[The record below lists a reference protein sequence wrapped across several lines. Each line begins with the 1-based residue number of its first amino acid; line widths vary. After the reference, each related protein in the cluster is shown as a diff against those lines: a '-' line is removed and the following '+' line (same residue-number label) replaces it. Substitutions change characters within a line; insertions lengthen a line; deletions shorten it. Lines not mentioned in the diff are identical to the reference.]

1 MAVAFILL
9 LIALIIPQS
18 YAHDLPSNDP
28 SDYIRPYETAVVEL
42 ANKIGKEPFSD
53 HLLDNIRS
61 AYYWVSWNTK
71 YMYDK
76 DRWGV
81 TDYWQLPSTTIS
93 LGTGDCEDHAILLT
107 SLLRALGVPRE
118 NVRMAWG
125 WVDWLWGGHAGYHAW
140 VEVKVSKEV
149 AQAFQEMVLEAL
161 SSLENATLI
170 LQLEGGPLYLKIT
183 KETVA
188 NARTLSLGEGGG
200 WIPLDP
206 TSTLLTLPS
215 GHKVPIPFAFWMWL
229 GYYVY
234 YLCGVKATPEYFY
247 VDKPWTYNARILL
260 QVGYTH
266 HVDIPCTKGDYMSGY
281 VFRQDTGVGYVNTVV
296 ELTDPDGSVIKH
308 FNINASNIG
317 DYIYLYAMKDGV
329 HKLTIRNSG
338 AVDVLLDID
347 LGIPGKIYILTPLQ
361 VEDSVTSAELEYIK
375 TEISGTQLTT
385 TQTVTT
391 TATTITTTKTVTET
405 RTTTI
410 TATVTQ
416 PVTTTVT
423 QTTTLTQ
430 PTTITLTT
438 TQPVTTTKT
447 ETVTQTVTQPIT
459 TTITQTRT
467 ATVTTTQPITATVTQ
482 TVTTIVTA
490 TPVATTVTYTV
501 TQSPVTSTTTAT
513 LTQTVTKTVTAAIP
527 TTQPVTEITKTI
539 TVTAKEA
546 TSTQAIRLESGESK
560 ALIRRE
566 ARIPIRLSEA
576 PNGLSGFELTVSVNP
591 SVALIKRVEFPGFG
605 LNESSGA
612 PGSNVSLKAVDINN
626 VVKPGDT
633 NSELAVLVIEGISTG
648 DAALNIEVKEL
659 DDDHGNPIF
668 AEVKPG
674 RVVVL
679 LSPLPLPAQ
688 REPRDL
694 DGDGLFEDLNG
705 NGRLDF
711 ADVVLFFKHKD
722 FIEVNW
728 GASLTDFN
736 GNGRLDFDD
745 IVKLFKRV

>member
-1 MAVAFILL
+1 MVVAREFIAVVVPIILL
-9 LIALIIPQS
+9 LS
-18 YAHDLPSNDP
+18 SFCYLPSVYSSPFEVDATASVYHVVDGDTFDAFPVGRVRLADVDAPERGEAGYTEATNALKSLVLNKKVYLDVDDLNVMDSYNRIVCVVYVRNNSTHLMNVNYWLVIYGYAKI
-28 SDYIRPYETAVVEL
+28 SDYSNEFNPYT
-42 ANKIGKEPFSD
+42 
-53 HLLDNIRS
+53 
-61 AYYWVSWNTK
+61 W
-71 YMYDK
+71 
-76 DRWGV
+76 
-81 TDYWQLPSTTIS
+81 S
-93 LGTGDCEDHAILLT
+93 L
-107 SLLRALGVPRE
+107 
-118 NVRMAWG
+118 
-125 WVDWLWGGHAGYHAW
+125 
-140 VEVKVSKEV
+140 
-149 AQAFQEMVLEAL
+149 
-161 SSLENATLI
+161 
-170 LQLEGGPLYLKIT
+170 
-183 KETVA
+183 
-188 NARTLSLGEGGG
+188 
-200 WIPLDP
+200 
-206 TSTLLTLPS
+206 
-215 GHKVPIPFAFWMWL
+215 
-229 GYYVY
+229 YVY
-234 YLCGVKATPEYFY
+234 YPVEWEATATIT
-247 VDKPWTYNARILL
+247 V
-260 QVGYTH
+260 
-266 HVDIPCTKGDYMSGY
+266 TK
-281 VFRQDTGVGYVNTVV
+281 T
-296 ELTDPDGSVIKH
+296 
-308 FNINASNIG
+308 
-317 DYIYLYAMKDGV
+317 
-329 HKLTIRNSG
+329 
-338 AVDVLLDID
+338 
-347 LGIPGKIYILTPLQ
+347 
-361 VEDSVTSAELEYIK
+361 
-375 TEISGTQLTT
+375 LTT
-385 TQTVTT
+385 TVTQTVTAT
-391 TATTITTTKTVTET
+391 LTTSATVIQPTTVTATVIQPTTLTTTKTVTET

-467 ATVTTTQPITATVTQ
+467 ATVTTTQPITTTVTQ
-482 TVTTIVTA
+482 TVTTTL
-490 TPVATTVTYTV
+490 TPPPATTTITLTQTITQPTTTTV
-501 TQSPVTSTTTAT
+501 IQPTTRTTTAT
-513 LTQTVTKTVTAAIP
+513 LTQTVTTTVTAAIP

-560 ALIRRE
+560 AIIRRE

-633 NSELAVLVIEGISTG
+633 DSELVVLVIEGISTG

-668 AEVKPG
+668 AEVKTG

-679 LSPLPLPAQ
+679 VSPPPLPAQ

-745 IVKLFKRV
+745 IVRLFRRV

>member
-1 MAVAFILL
+1 M
-9 LIALIIPQS
+9 
-18 YAHDLPSNDP
+18 
-28 SDYIRPYETAVVEL
+28 
-42 ANKIGKEPFSD
+42 
-53 HLLDNIRS
+53 
-61 AYYWVSWNTK
+61 
-71 YMYDK
+71 
-76 DRWGV
+76 
-81 TDYWQLPSTTIS
+81 
-93 LGTGDCEDHAILLT
+93 
-107 SLLRALGVPRE
+107 
-118 NVRMAWG
+118 
-125 WVDWLWGGHAGYHAW
+125 
-140 VEVKVSKEV
+140 
-149 AQAFQEMVLEAL
+149 
-161 SSLENATLI
+161 
-170 LQLEGGPLYLKIT
+170 
-183 KETVA
+183 
-188 NARTLSLGEGGG
+188 
-200 WIPLDP
+200 
-206 TSTLLTLPS
+206 
-215 GHKVPIPFAFWMWL
+215 
-229 GYYVY
+229 
-234 YLCGVKATPEYFY
+234 
-247 VDKPWTYNARILL
+247 
-260 QVGYTH
+260 
-266 HVDIPCTKGDYMSGY
+266 
-281 VFRQDTGVGYVNTVV
+281 
-296 ELTDPDGSVIKH
+296 
-308 FNINASNIG
+308 
-317 DYIYLYAMKDGV
+317 
-329 HKLTIRNSG
+329 
-338 AVDVLLDID
+338 
-347 LGIPGKIYILTPLQ
+347 
-361 VEDSVTSAELEYIK
+361 
-375 TEISGTQLTT
+375 
-385 TQTVTT
+385 
-391 TATTITTTKTVTET
+391 TET

-438 TQPVTTTKT
+438 TQQVTTTKT
-447 ETVTQTVTQPIT
+447 ETVTQPITITVTQKG
-459 TTITQTRT
+459 T
-467 ATVTTTQPITATVTQ
+467 ATVTTTQPITTTVTQ

-501 TQSPVTSTTTAT
+501 TQSPVTTAT

-527 TTQPVTEITKTI
+527 ATQPVTEITKTI

-546 TSTQAIRLESGESK
+546 TSTPQAIRLESGESK

-566 ARIPIRLSEA
+566 ARSPIRLSEA

-612 PGSNVSLKAVDINN
+612 PGSDVSIKAVDINN

-633 NSELAVLVIEGISTG
+633 NFELAVLVIEGISTG

-668 AEVKPG
+668 ADIKPG

-679 LSPLPLPAQ
+679 LSPPPIPAQ